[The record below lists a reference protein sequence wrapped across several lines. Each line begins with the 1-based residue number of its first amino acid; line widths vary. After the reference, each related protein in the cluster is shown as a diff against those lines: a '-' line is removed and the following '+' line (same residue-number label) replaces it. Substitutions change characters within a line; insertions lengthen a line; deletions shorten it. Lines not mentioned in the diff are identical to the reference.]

1 MKSAKVY
8 LVLSFKSSL
17 HSSTSHQVRFLTL
30 SALFSGLIG
39 RYIIV
44 RRQLFTQRI
53 ELLTTEI
60 ELHDL

>member
-1 MKSAKVY
+1 MKSAEVY
-8 LVLSFKSSL
+8 LVLSFKPFL

-30 SALFSGLIG
+30 GALFSGLIG

-53 ELLTTEI
+53 KPLTTEI